1 MAVTQMIGAHI
12 QRREDPRLIT
22 GHGNYIDDMK
32 LTGML
37 HMSVVRSPF
46 PHARIRSIDVTD
58 ATRSPGVHAVYTARD
73 FKPVLAGG
81 IPAAPA
87 FVPDKN
93 QVPDQY
99 PIAETEVVYQGEP
112 VAVVLADDR
121 YLADDAAQ
129 LVSVD
134 YDPLPAVMD
143 LEAAIEPGS
152 PTTHADDADNIAWDV
167 EFPGGDIEAAMAE
180 AEVRLSLRLTQQR
193 LFPQP
198 MECRGCVAEWVPFG
212 DRVTLWTSTQVPHFL
227 RLFISGALGITE
239 AQMRVVANDVGGGFG
254 CKAFPYPEEYLVCAG

>member
-46 PHARIRSIDVTD
+46 AHARIRSIDVSAA
-58 ATRSPGVHAVYTARD
+58 ATSPRSPRRVHGRD

-87 FVPDKN
+87 FVPDKK

-99 PIAETEVVYQGEP
+99 PIAEKEVCYQGEP

-129 LVSVD
+129 LVERRVR
-134 YDPLPAVMD
+134 PAPRGHRPRRGD
-143 LEAAIEPGS
+143 QAGEPDRARGRAGQ
-152 PTTHADDADNIAWDV
+152 H
-167 EFPGGDIEAAMAE
+167 
-180 AEVRLSLRLTQQR
+180 RLG
-193 LFPQP
+193 
-198 MECRGCVAEWVPFG
+198 RGVP
-212 DRVTLWTSTQVPHFL
+212 R
-227 RLFISGALGITE
+227 R
-239 AQMRVVANDVGGGFG
+239 
-254 CKAFPYPEEYLVCAG
+254 